1 MNMRIISKK
10 FGVITRD
17 SRYRGYDI
25 RLNGEVTV
33 WSTDV
38 FGNKEEFDHETDLQI
53 EVTEGKFVS
62 LKDVIAIVNSTY
74 KADAV
79 AAKGQVTQDKD

>member
-10 FGVITRD
+10 FGVITQD

-25 RLNGEVTV
+25 RLNGDVTV

-38 FGNKEEFDHETDLQI
+38 FGNKEEFDHDTELQI
-53 EVTEGKFVS
+53 EVSRDKFVS
-62 LKDVIAIVNSTY
+62 LKAAMAVYY
-74 KADAV
+74 KH
-79 AAKGQVTQDKD
+79 T